1 MNTKTLVTDGRSL
14 AALAIIRSL
23 GRNGHTIH
31 CGESF
36 KHNLSSYSRYADGQV
51 TYPEPEDNPDAF
63 VEYLQ
68 IACEQESYDLIIPVR
83 DDTTILLSKHQEI
96 FSDLTNVYVAP
107 YDVLGP
113 LMDKGETIKLAQ
125 RANVPTPNTWFPE
138 QTPIERIREQV
149 EYPVLVRPRRS
160 SGSRGIQYVSN
171 PQEFTEAVEMVSA
184 EYGTPIVQDYVEKS
198 GYTTACVLFDRDQQT
213 IGEFSYERIKEYPL
227 SGGPTVVGEST
238 DDKEA
243 KAYAK
248 KLLREAGWMGPAEVE
263 FIIDQDRTPRLL
275 EVNPRFW
282 MPVQLAISAG
292 VDFPVLLAELATGGE
307 SDPITEYE
315 TDVTYRWVLPNEILW
330 AINSDNKID
339 GIRDLVQFDRSSQC
353 YGSLSVRD
361 PKPVLGTVAQSL
373 RFLTDPEKR
382 QFIFDRGW

>member
-1 MNTKTLVTDGRSL
+1 MKVLVTDGRSL
-14 AALAIIRSL
+14 ASLAIIRSL
-23 GRNGHTIH
+23 GRKGHTIH

-36 KHNLSSYSRYADGQV
+36 KHNLSSYSRYVDERV
-51 TYPEPEDNPDAF
+51 TYPNPEDNQDAF

-171 PQEFTEAVEMVSA
+171 PKEFTEAVEMVST
-184 EYGTPIVQDYVEKS
+184 EYGTPIVQEYVEKR
-198 GYTTACVLFDRDQQT
+198 GYTTACVLFNRDQQT

-315 TDVTYRWVLPNEILW
+315 TGVTYRWVLPNEILW
-330 AINSDNKID
+330 AINSENIVD
-339 GIRDLVQFDRSSQC
+339 GIRDLVQFNRSSQC